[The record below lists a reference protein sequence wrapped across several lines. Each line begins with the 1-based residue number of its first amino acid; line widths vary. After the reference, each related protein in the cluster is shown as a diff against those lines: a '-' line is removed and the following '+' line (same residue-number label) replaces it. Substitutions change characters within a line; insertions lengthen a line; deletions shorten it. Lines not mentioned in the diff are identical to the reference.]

1 MVVSVVGSNK
11 DFGLVLVLW
20 MWMFRTSNSVW
31 CLWISSC
38 ASVAEDL
45 KSNPKF
51 FHIMLFYVGFVR
63 CGLSID

>member
-1 MVVSVVGSNK
+1 MVGSNK
-11 DFGLVLVLW
+11 DFGLVLVLS
-20 MWMFRTSNSVW
+20 MWMFRTSNSIW

-38 ASVAEDL
+38 ASVAEDM